1 MLATDVAIKV
11 RQLVAEYLS
20 LEIENVQPTHQ
31 LSPAVGGENSLN
43 VDSLDR
49 IRIVMMVED
58 EFGLEIAD
66 VDTEA
71 LTDVA
76 SLIKLVQDR
85 LGSKVVWPV
94 SADDTEG
101 GATD

>member
-1 MLATDVAIKV
+1 MLAADVAIKV
-11 RQLVAEYLS
+11 RQLVAEYLN

-31 LSPAVGGENSLN
+31 LSPAVDGEDSLN

-58 EFGLEIAD
+58 EFGLEITD
-66 VDTEA
+66 EEA
-71 LTDVA
+71 EAVTDVA

-85 LGSKVVWPV
+85 LGPKVVWPV

>member
-11 RQLVAEYLS
+11 RQLVAEYLN

-31 LSPAVGGENSLN
+31 LSPAVDGEDSLN

-49 IRIVMMVED
+49 IRIVIMVED
-58 EFGLEIAD
+58 EFGLEVTD
-66 VDTEA
+66 EEA
-71 LTDVA
+71 EVVTDVA

-85 LGSKVVWPV
+85 LGSKVVWPA

>member
-1 MLATDVAIKV
+1 MLAADVAVKV
-11 RQLVAEYLS
+11 RLLVAEHAG
-20 LEIENVQPTHQ
+20 LELEAVQPAH
-31 LSPAVGGENSLN
+31 SLQP
-43 VDSLDR
+43 VPHPEGLDLDSLDR
-49 IRIVMMVED
+49 VEIVMRAED
-58 EFGLEIAD
+58 EFGLEITD
-66 VDTEA
+66 EEVEA
-71 LTDVA
+71 VTDVA

>member
-1 MLATDVAIKV
+1 MLAADVAIKV
-11 RQLVAEYLS
+11 RQLVAEYLD
-20 LEIENVQPTHQ
+20 LEIENVQPTHRF
-31 LSPAVGGENSLN
+31 SFAVDEETSLN

-49 IRIVMMVED
+49 VRIVMMVED
-58 EFGLEIAD
+58 EFGLGIAD
-66 VDTEA
+66 VDAEA

-76 SLIKLVQDR
+76 SLITLVQR
-85 LGSKVVWPV
+85 SLGPKVEWPV